1 MSKQVNS
8 LREAY
13 RTLCLCGN
21 ELVVAGS
28 VGTDEERRRAE
39 AIRRELA
46 AFERRIAL
54 LADNVSWREEVEGR
68 AETFMKKHGF
78 SIPKEGV

>member
-13 RTLCLCGN
+13 RTLCLCEN
-21 ELVVAGS
+21 ELVVASS
-28 VGTDEERRRAE
+28 VGTEEERRRAE
-39 AIRRELA
+39 AIRRELV

-54 LADNVSWREEVEGR
+54 LADNVEWREQVEGR
-68 AETFMKKHGF
+68 VSSFL
-78 SIPKEGV
+78 KERV

>member
-13 RTLCLCGN
+13 RTLCLCEN
-21 ELVVAGS
+21 ELAVASS

-39 AIRRELA
+39 AIRRELV

-54 LADNVSWREEVEGR
+54 LAENVSWREEVEER
-68 AETFMKKHGF
+68 AKTFL
-78 SIPKEGV
+78 KERL